1 VGKNKGAPARRPV
14 KAKGTIPAPRTG
26 YRAARKPWYKHRQF
40 QVVGGLIVLVLLGFA
55 VYQFTSWRDRVE
67 ARDKEKK
74 AVKAFNDKVQAIQG
88 DITDPLTDMSTKP
101 EQFKNGQIKADE
113 YTTAAQGWLAKFQD
127 MATEL
132 RSQNPPAGLQDVRAR
147 MVESSVI
154 FIDAIRTYQL
164 AAQTGEP
171 SVRDQ
176 AVLLASRAREHA
188 MTIYGNAL
196 WGLNNEKKRVGLP
209 TSEFG
214 DAPQLP
220 QEDVQPAPAASPT
233 P

>member
-1 VGKNKGAPARRPV
+1 
-14 KAKGTIPAPRTG
+14 
-26 YRAARKPWYKHRQF
+26 
-40 QVVGGLIVLVLLGFA
+40 
-55 VYQFTSWRDRVE
+55 
-67 ARDKEKK
+67 
-74 AVKAFNDKVQAIQG
+74 
-88 DITDPLTDMSTKP
+88 
-101 EQFKNGQIKADE
+101 
-113 YTTAAQGWLAKFQD
+113 
-127 MATEL
+127 
-132 RSQNPPAGLQDVRAR
+132 